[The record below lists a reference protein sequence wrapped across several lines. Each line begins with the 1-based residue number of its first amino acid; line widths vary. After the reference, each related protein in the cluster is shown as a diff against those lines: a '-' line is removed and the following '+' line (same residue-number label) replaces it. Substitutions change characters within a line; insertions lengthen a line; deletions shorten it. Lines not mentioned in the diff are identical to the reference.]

1 MENKGV
7 LAYLRGQMV
16 RAKGCTEELDFE
28 EALKKRKLQ
37 KKMTAGAIAV
47 AVLVAVIAF
56 VIWQKVR
63 TFHGY
68 NVSFT
73 IEDTVGE
80 HSSYYMLGKE
90 HVLRINGDGIT
101 CYKGKSPVWNL
112 GYDKQK
118 VSMDICG
125 TYVAVGEIGGSEIH
139 IANSGDSTEGV
150 VSTKYPMR
158 KVEVAGQGVVAA
170 LTEDTAANY
179 IEVWDKE
186 GNQLVTGRTVLAGN
200 GYPVDLSL
208 SSDGKK
214 LIVSYIHVSDGVS
227 QSRIV
232 FYNFSE
238 VGKNEVDR
246 MVGVYNNFDD
256 MIVPMVE
263 FLTDRY
269 AVAVADSCLTFY
281 EMNEKP
287 SEITRVEI
295 KGEIDRVEAGTDYLA
310 VLYDKGKTLA
320 LYNKKGKCIMETEL
334 DYAIDSLRLSGNRVM
349 TISGAVCRLYNS
361 SGKIIFEQE
370 FTNGMTDVIPMN
382 RNHFLMLS
390 NDGVQRISLK

>member
-1 MENKGV
+1 MI
-7 LAYLRGQMV
+7 
-16 RAKGCTEELDFE
+16 F
-28 EALKKRKLQ
+28 
-37 KKMTAGAIAV
+37 AGALVFVIV
-47 AVLVAVIAF
+47 AAVIAF
-56 VIWQKVR
+56 IIWQKVR
-63 TFHGY
+63 TYRGY
-68 NVSFT
+68 KVSFT
-73 IEDTVGE
+73 IEDSAGE
-80 HSSYYMLGKE
+80 HNGYYMLGKE
-90 HVLRINGDGIT
+90 HILRVNGDGIT
-101 CYKGKSPVWNL
+101 CYKGKSAVWNL

-118 VSMDICG
+118 VSMDICD

-139 IANSGDSTEGV
+139 IANSSDSTEGV

-170 LTEDTAANY
+170 LTEDSSANY

-200 GYPVDLSL
+200 GYPVDLAL

-214 LIVSYIHVSDGVS
+214 LIVSYIHVSDGIS

-246 MVGVYNNFDD
+246 MVGVYNNFDE

-281 EMNEKP
+281 EIGEKP
-287 SEITRVEI
+287 SEITRAEI
-295 KGEIDRVEAGTDYLA
+295 NGEIDCVEAGADYLA
-310 VLYDKGKTLA
+310 VLYDQSKKLA
-320 LYNKKGKCIMETEL
+320 LYNKKGKCVMETEIG
-334 DYAIDSLRLSGNRVM
+334 YAVDRMHLSGNRVL
-349 TISGAVCRLYNS
+349 TVSGTVCRLYNTM
-361 SGKIIFEQE
+361 GKVIFEYD
-370 FTNGMTDVIPMN
+370 FSNGLTDMIPLN
-382 RNHFLMLS
+382 RNHFLMLG
-390 NDGVQRISLK
+390 NDGVQKISLK